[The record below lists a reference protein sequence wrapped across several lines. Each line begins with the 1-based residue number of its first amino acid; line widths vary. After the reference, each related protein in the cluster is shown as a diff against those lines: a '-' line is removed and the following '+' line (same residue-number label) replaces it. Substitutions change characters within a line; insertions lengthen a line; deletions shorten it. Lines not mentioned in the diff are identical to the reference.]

1 MSLFFFYLKW
11 SYRFST
17 PACFFTM
24 KLLIIRFLLASQF
37 AFLLLFR
44 RLNFNMLNLPMK
56 MISCGFFTEKNP
68 SLSVRVR
75 YWTKNIVWILL
86 STVNVT
92 ENITFTTVYSVPL
105 FFSRNFSAFWPFSGH
120 GQMELLYLMI
130 CFICARLPYIWI
142 RYCIEWFLKC
152 LPEILTEH
160 RDFPACQSILL
171 QPEKRRYWNV
181 FWISRIMKKLRRLC
195 ILKKLL

>member
-1 MSLFFFYLKW
+1 MEKNKFLMINDLIYEIYLWKNISDIDESFFQRLKMIVPFEYA
-11 SYRFST
+11 S
-17 PACFFTM
+17 FFTM

-44 RLNFNMLNLPMK
+44 RLNFNMLNLPVK

-105 FFSRNFSAFWPFSGH
+105 FFSRNFSAF
-120 GQMELLYLMI
+120 
-130 CFICARLPYIWI
+130 
-142 RYCIEWFLKC
+142 
-152 LPEILTEH
+152 
-160 RDFPACQSILL
+160 
-171 QPEKRRYWNV
+171 
-181 FWISRIMKKLRRLC
+181 
-195 ILKKLL
+195 